1 MAIISFSPDTIIEY
15 VPAYGGNRDS
25 DEPCIVKMRF
35 VSYAKVMAYSKLIDA
50 KSKGTTDSEKRMEIS
65 REIQKQQFVENVES
79 VSGFLLDGKTI
90 ITASEFYDNAPFALI
105 IEIIR
110 AMEDSAKLSE
120 GQRKNS

>member
-1 MAIISFSPDTIIEY
+1 MAIISFSHDTIIEY
-15 VPAYGGNRDS
+15 VPSYGGNRDS

-35 VSYAKVMAYSKLIDA
+35 VSYAKVMAYSKLIDS
-50 KSKGTTDSEKRMEIS
+50 KSKGITDSEKRMEIS